1 MYDASYRCD
10 LFICPCWLSL
20 CWQPSMMVS
29 AYHDLLHADKAALHV
44 QLMIM
49 EINPRVSHSFVLVYN
64 APALTRMTF
73 CCAADDH

>member
-1 MYDASYRCD
+1 
-10 LFICPCWLSL
+10 
-20 CWQPSMMVS
+20 MMVS
-29 AYHDLLHADKAALHV
+29 ADYDLLHADKAALHV
-44 QLMIM
+44 QLMNM